1 MHTAATVTDTDTDAV
16 PIETR
21 RSSFYWI
28 IMAASIGNALE
39 WFDILIYG
47 FFATTIAKTF
57 FPASNATVSLL
68 VTLGTFG
75 ISYLVRPV
83 GALVLGSYADR
94 RGRKASMMVSIVM
107 MMLGTAIIALMPG
120 YAAIGVAAP
129 IAVVC
134 ARLIQGFS
142 AGGEFGSTTAFM
154 VEQAPERKGFI
165 ASFQFASQGL
175 SYLLAAGF
183 GVILT
188 NTLDAASLES
198 WGWRLPFLFG
208 ILIGP
213 VGLYLRKHVHEGQS
227 FKEAKPEESP
237 VSAVF
242 ARQKSRMLL
251 AIGTLVLSTGT
262 SYVILYIPTYA
273 VRQLHL
279 PESFGFIAAALTGAI
294 LTFVTPF
301 VGHLSDRVGRVR
313 LMTWSGI
320 VFTLTIYPVFKG
332 LGEHAG
338 LGALMAMMAWVGL
351 LKAVYFG
358 ALPALMAETFPVETR
373 ATGMAISYNI
383 GVTLFGGFAPL
394 IVASLIQATGSKLAP
409 AFYLMLLGVI
419 SLVALWRC
427 RKTLNLR

>member
-1 MHTAATVTDTDTDAV
+1 MV
-16 PIETR
+16 
-21 RSSFYWI
+21 
-28 IMAASIGNALE
+28 ASIGNVLE

-47 FFATTIAKTF
+47 FFATIIAKTF
-57 FPASNATVSLL
+57 FPASNSTVSLL
-68 VTLGTFG
+68 ITLGTFG

-107 MMLGTAIIALMPG
+107 MMLGTAMIALMPG
-120 YAAIGVAAP
+120 YATIGVAAP

-134 ARLIQGFS
+134 ARMIQGFS

-183 GVILT
+183 GVLLT
-188 NTLDAASLES
+188 NRLDTAALES
-198 WGWRLPFLFG
+198 WGWRLPFFFG

-227 FKEAKPEESP
+227 FQEAKSGEHP
-237 VSAVF
+237 VSTVF
-242 ARQKSRMLL
+242 ARQKGRMLL

-279 PESFGFIAAALTGAI
+279 PESFGFMATMLTGAI

-313 LMTWSGI
+313 TMAWAGI
-320 VFTLTIYPVFKG
+320 VFTLTIYPVFKVI
-332 LGEHAG
+332 GEHAG

-383 GVTLFGGFAPL
+383 GVTIFGGFAPL

-427 RKTLNLR
+427 RTTLNLR

>member
-1 MHTAATVTDTDTDAV
+1 MQTAATVTDTV
-16 PIETR
+16 SIETR

-47 FFATTIAKTF
+47 FFATTIARTF

-75 ISYLVRPV
+75 ISYLIRPV

-107 MMLGTAIIALMPG
+107 MMVGTAMIALMPS
-120 YAAIGVAAP
+120 YATIGVAAP
-129 IAVVC
+129 IALVC

-154 VEQAPERKGFI
+154 VEQAPDRKGFI

-183 GVILT
+183 GAILT
-188 NTLDAASLES
+188 NTLDTASLES

-227 FKEAKPEESP
+227 FQEAKAEESP

-242 ARQKSRMLL
+242 ARQKGRMLL

-279 PESFGFIAAALTGAI
+279 PESFGFTATALTGAI

-301 VGHLSDRVGRVR
+301 VGHLSDRIGRVR
-313 LMTWSGI
+313 MMTWAGI
-320 VFTLTIYPVFKG
+320 VFTLTIYPVFKS
-332 LGEHAG
+332 LGEHASLAG
-338 LGALMAMMAWVGL
+338 LMAMMAWVGL

-383 GVTLFGGFAPL
+383 GVTVFGGFAPL
-394 IVASLIQATGSKLAP
+394 IVASLIQATGSNMAP
-409 AFYLMLLGVI
+409 AVYLMLLGVI

>member
-1 MHTAATVTDTDTDAV
+1 MRSAVTATDTV
-16 PIETR
+16 SIRTR
-21 RSSFYWI
+21 HSSFYWI
-28 IMAASIGNALE
+28 ILAASIGNALE

-57 FPASNATVSLL
+57 FPTSDTTVSLL

-75 ISYLVRPV
+75 ISYLIRPV

-94 RGRKASMMVSIVM
+94 HGRKASMMLSIVM
-107 MMLGTAIIALMPG
+107 MMAGTAMIALMPG
-120 YAAIGVAAP
+120 YATIGMAAP
-129 IAVVC
+129 IAVVF

-175 SYLLAAGF
+175 SYLLAASF
-183 GVILT
+183 GAILT
-188 NTLDAASLES
+188 NTLDTASLES

-213 VGLYLRKHVHEGQS
+213 VGLYLRKHVHEGRS
-227 FKEAKPEESP
+227 FQEAKAEESP
-237 VSAVF
+237 VRAVF
-242 ARQKSRMLL
+242 TRQKGRMLL

-279 PESFGFIAAALTGAI
+279 PASFGFTATMLTGAI
-294 LTFVTPF
+294 LTFITPF
-301 VGHLSDRVGRVR
+301 VGHLSDRIGRVR
-313 LMTWSGI
+313 MMSAAGI
-320 VFTLTIYPVFKG
+320 VFTLTICPVFRS
-332 LGEHAG
+332 LGEHASLAG
-338 LGALMAMMAWVGL
+338 LMAMMAWVGL

-383 GVTLFGGFAPL
+383 GVTVFGGFAPL
-394 IVASLIQATGSKLAP
+394 IVATLIQATGSKLAP
-409 AFYLMLLGVI
+409 AFYLMALGTI
-419 SLVALWRC
+419 SLFALWQC

>member
-1 MHTAATVTDTDTDAV
+1 MPTAATATDTVAIK
-16 PIETR
+16 PR
-21 RSSFYWI
+21 YSSFYWI
-28 IMAASIGNALE
+28 IFAASIGNALE

-75 ISYLVRPV
+75 ISYLIRPV

-94 RGRKASMMVSIVM
+94 HGRKASMMLSIVM
-107 MMLGTAIIALMPG
+107 MMAGTAIIALMPG
-120 YAAIGVAAP
+120 YATIGVAAP
-129 IAVVC
+129 IAVVF
-134 ARLIQGFS
+134 ARLVQGFS

-175 SYLLAAGF
+175 SYLLAASF
-183 GVILT
+183 GAILT
-188 NTLDAASLES
+188 NTLDTASLES

-213 VGLYLRKHVHEGQS
+213 VGLYLRKHVHEGRS
-227 FKEAKPEESP
+227 FQETKPEESP
-237 VSAVF
+237 VRAVF
-242 ARQKSRMLL
+242 ARQKHRMLL
-251 AIGTLVLSTGT
+251 AVGTLVLSTGT

-279 PESFGFIAAALTGAI
+279 PASFGFTATVLTGAI
-294 LTFVTPF
+294 LTIVTPF
-301 VGHLSDRVGRVR
+301 VGHLSDRIGRVR
-313 LMTWSGI
+313 MMSAAGI
-320 VFTLTIYPVFKG
+320 VFTLTIYPVFRS
-332 LGEHAG
+332 LGEHASLAG
-338 LGALMAMMAWVGL
+338 LMAMMAWVGL

-358 ALPALMAETFPVETR
+358 ALPALMAETFPIETR

-383 GVTLFGGFAPL
+383 GVTVFGGFAPL
-394 IVASLIQATGSKLAP
+394 IVATLIQATGSNLAP
-409 AFYLMLLGVI
+409 AFYLMALGII
-419 SLVALWRC
+419 SLFALWQC

>member
-1 MHTAATVTDTDTDAV
+1 MHTAATVTDTAS
-16 PIETR
+16 IETR
-21 RSSFYWI
+21 RSSFYRI
-28 IMAASIGNALE
+28 ILAASIGNALE

-47 FFATTIAKTF
+47 FFATIIAKTF
-57 FPASNATVSLL
+57 FPASNSTVSLL
-68 VTLGTFG
+68 ITLGTFG
-75 ISYLVRPV
+75 ISYLVRPL

-107 MMLGTAIIALMPG
+107 MMLGTALIALMPG
-120 YAAIGVAAP
+120 YATIGIAAP

-134 ARLIQGFS
+134 ARMVQGFS

-188 NTLDAASLES
+188 NTLETSALES

-213 VGLYLRKHVHEGQS
+213 VGLYLRKHVHEGQN
-227 FKEAKPEESP
+227 FREARSEEHP
-237 VSAVF
+237 VSTVF
-242 ARQKSRMLL
+242 ARQKGRMLL
-251 AIGTLVLSTGT
+251 AIGTLVVSTGT

-279 PESFGFIAAALTGAI
+279 PESFGFMAAMLTGAI

-313 LMTWSGI
+313 LMAWAGI
-320 VFTLTIYPVFKG
+320 VFTLTIYPVFAI

-338 LGALMAMMAWVGL
+338 LGALMATMAWVGL

-358 ALPALMAETFPVETR
+358 ALPALMAETFPIETR

-383 GVTLFGGFAPL
+383 GVTIFGGFAPL

-409 AFYLMLLGVI
+409 AYYLMLLGVI
-419 SLVALWRC
+419 SLIALWRC

>member
-1 MHTAATVTDTDTDAV
+1 MHTAATVTDTAS
-16 PIETR
+16 IETR
-21 RSSFYWI
+21 RSSFYRI
-28 IMAASIGNALE
+28 ILAASIGNALE

-47 FFATTIAKTF
+47 FFATIIAKTF
-57 FPASNATVSLL
+57 FPASNSTVSLL
-68 VTLGTFG
+68 ITLGTFG
-75 ISYLVRPV
+75 ISYLVRPL

-107 MMLGTAIIALMPG
+107 MMLGTALIALMPG
-120 YAAIGVAAP
+120 YATMGIAAP

-134 ARLIQGFS
+134 ARMVQGFS

-188 NTLDAASLES
+188 NTLETAALES

-213 VGLYLRKHVHEGQS
+213 VGLYLRKHVHEGQN
-227 FKEAKPEESP
+227 FQEARSEEHP
-237 VSAVF
+237 VSTVF
-242 ARQKSRMLL
+242 ARQKGRMLL
-251 AIGTLVLSTGT
+251 AIGTLVVSTGT

-279 PESFGFIAAALTGAI
+279 PESFGFMAAMLTGAI

-313 LMTWSGI
+313 LMAWAGI
-320 VFTLTIYPVFKG
+320 VFTLTIYPVFAV

-338 LGALMAMMAWVGL
+338 LGALMATMAWVGL

-358 ALPALMAETFPVETR
+358 ALPALMAETFPIETR

-383 GVTLFGGFAPL
+383 GVTIFGGFAPL

-409 AFYLMLLGVI
+409 AYYLMLLGVI
-419 SLVALWRC
+419 SLIALWRC

>member
-1 MHTAATVTDTDTDAV
+1 MHTAATVTDTV
-16 PIETR
+16 SIETR

-47 FFATTIAKTF
+47 FFTPTIAKTF
-57 FPASNATVSLL
+57 FPASNSTVSLL
-68 VTLGTFG
+68 ITLGTFG

-107 MMLGTAIIALMPG
+107 MMLGTAMIALMPG
-120 YAAIGVAAP
+120 YATIGVAAP

-134 ARLIQGFS
+134 ARMIQGFS

-188 NTLDAASLES
+188 NTLDTAALES

-227 FKEAKPEESP
+227 FQEAKSEEHP
-237 VSAVF
+237 VSTVF
-242 ARQKSRMLL
+242 ARQKGRMLL

-279 PESFGFIAAALTGAI
+279 PERFGFMATMLTGAI

-301 VGHLSDRVGRVR
+301 IGHLSDRIGRVR
-313 LMTWSGI
+313 MMASAGI
-320 VFTLTIYPVFKG
+320 VFTLTIYPVFKVI
-332 LGEHAG
+332 GEHAG

-383 GVTLFGGFAPL
+383 GVTIFGGFAPL

-427 RKTLNLR
+427 RTTLNLR

>member
-1 MHTAATVTDTDTDAV
+1 MTTAVTAADTDPTQ
-16 PIETR
+16 IR
-21 RSSFYWI
+21 RSSFYRI
-28 IMAASIGNALE
+28 IVAASIGNALE

-57 FPASNATVSLL
+57 FPAANATASLL
-68 VTLGTFG
+68 VTLATFG
-75 ISYLVRPV
+75 ISYLIRPV

-94 RGRKASMMVSIVM
+94 HGRKASMMLSIM
-107 MMLGTAIIALMPG
+107 MMMAATATIALMPS
-120 YAAIGVAAP
+120 YAAIGIAAP
-129 IAVVC
+129 IAVVF
-134 ARLIQGFS
+134 ARLVQGLS
-142 AGGEFGSTTAFM
+142 AGGEFGSTTAFL

-183 GVILT
+183 GAILT
-188 NTLDAASLES
+188 NTLDPTSLES

-213 VGLYLRKHVHEGQS
+213 VGLYLRRHVHEGRS
-227 FKEAKPEESP
+227 FQEAKAEESP
-237 VSAVF
+237 VRTVF
-242 ARQKSRMLL
+242 ARQKGRMLL

-279 PESFGFIAAALTGAI
+279 PASFGYLATALTGAI

-301 VGHLSDRVGRVR
+301 VGYLSDRIGRVR
-313 LMTWSGI
+313 MMSAACI
-320 VFTLTIYPVFKG
+320 VFTLTIYPVFRS
-332 LGEHAG
+332 LGEHADLAG
-338 LGALMAMMAWVGL
+338 LVAMMAWVGL
-351 LKAVYFG
+351 LKAIYFG

-383 GVTLFGGFAPL
+383 GVTVFGGFAPL
-394 IVASLIQATGSKLAP
+394 IVATLIQATGSKQAP

-419 SLVALWRC
+419 SLYALFQC

>member
-1 MHTAATVTDTDTDAV
+1 MHTAATVTDTV
-16 PIETR
+16 PIEPR

-47 FFATTIAKTF
+47 FFASTIAKTF
-57 FPASNATVSLL
+57 FPAANSTVSLL

-94 RGRKASMMVSIVM
+94 HGRKASMMASIVM
-107 MMLGTAIIALMPG
+107 MMLGTAMIALMPG
-120 YAAIGVAAP
+120 YATIGVAAP

-188 NTLDAASLES
+188 NTLDTASLES

-227 FKEAKPEESP
+227 FQEVKPEASP
-237 VSAVF
+237 VSTVF
-242 ARQKSRMLL
+242 ARQKGRMLL

-279 PESFGFIAAALTGAI
+279 PESFGFMAAMLTGAI

-313 LMTWSGI
+313 MMSWAGI
-320 VFTLTIYPVFKG
+320 VFTLTIYPVFKA

-338 LGALMAMMAWVGL
+338 LAALMAMMAWVGL

-383 GVTLFGGFAPL
+383 GVTIFGGFAPL

-427 RKTLNLR
+427 RKTLSLR

>member
-1 MHTAATVTDTDTDAV
+1 MHTAATASDTV
-16 PIETR
+16 PVETR

-57 FPASNATVSLL
+57 FPASNPTVSLL

-94 RGRKASMMVSIVM
+94 HGRKASMMVSIVM
-107 MMLGTAIIALMPG
+107 MMAGTAMIGLMPT
-120 YAAIGVAAP
+120 YAMMGVAAP
-129 IAVVC
+129 IAVVL
-134 ARLIQGFS
+134 ARLLQGFS

-183 GVILT
+183 GAILT
-188 NTLDAASLES
+188 STLDTASLES

-213 VGLYLRKHVHEGQS
+213 VGLYLRKHVHEGRS
-227 FKEAKPEESP
+227 FEEAKAEESP
-237 VSAVF
+237 VRTVF
-242 ARQKSRMLL
+242 AHQKSRMLL

-279 PESFGFIAAALTGAI
+279 PESFGFTATALTGAI

-301 VGHLSDRVGRVR
+301 VGHLSDRIGRVR
-313 LMTWSGI
+313 MMAFAGV

-332 LGEHAG
+332 LSEHAG
-338 LGALMAMMAWVGL
+338 LAALVAMMAWVGL

-383 GVTLFGGFAPL
+383 GVTVFGGFAPL
-394 IVASLIQATGSKLAP
+394 VVASLIQATGSKLAP
-409 AFYLMLLGVI
+409 AFYLMSLGVI
-419 SLVALWRC
+419 SLFALWQC
-427 RKTLNLR
+427 RRTLDLR

>member
-1 MHTAATVTDTDTDAV
+1 MHTAATVTDTV
-16 PIETR
+16 SIETR

-47 FFATTIAKTF
+47 FFATIIAKTF
-57 FPASNATVSLL
+57 FPASNSTVSLL
-68 VTLGTFG
+68 ITLGTFG

-107 MMLGTAIIALMPG
+107 MMLGTAVIALMPG
-120 YAAIGVAAP
+120 YATIGVAAP

-134 ARLIQGFS
+134 ARMIQGFS

-183 GVILT
+183 GVLLT
-188 NTLDAASLES
+188 NTLDTAALES
-198 WGWRLPFLFG
+198 WGWRLPFFFG

-227 FKEAKPEESP
+227 FQEAKSGEHP
-237 VSAVF
+237 VSTVF
-242 ARQKSRMLL
+242 ARQKGRMLL

-279 PESFGFIAAALTGAI
+279 PESFGFMATMLTGAI

-313 LMTWSGI
+313 MMAWAGI
-320 VFTLTIYPVFKG
+320 VFTLTIYPVFKVI
-332 LGEHAG
+332 GEHAG

-383 GVTLFGGFAPL
+383 GVTIFGGFAPL

-427 RKTLNLR
+427 RTTLNLR

>member
-1 MHTAATVTDTDTDAV
+1 MHTAATVTDTAS
-16 PIETR
+16 IETR
-21 RSSFYWI
+21 RSSFYRI
-28 IMAASIGNALE
+28 ILAASIGNALE

-47 FFATTIAKTF
+47 FFATIIAKTF
-57 FPASNATVSLL
+57 FPASNSTVSLL
-68 VTLGTFG
+68 ITLGTFG
-75 ISYLVRPV
+75 ISYLVRPL

-107 MMLGTAIIALMPG
+107 MMLGTALIALMPG
-120 YAAIGVAAP
+120 YATMGIAAP

-134 ARLIQGFS
+134 ARMVQGFS

-188 NTLDAASLES
+188 NTLETAALES

-213 VGLYLRKHVHEGQS
+213 VGLYLRKHVHEGQN
-227 FKEAKPEESP
+227 FQEARSEEHP
-237 VSAVF
+237 VSTVF
-242 ARQKSRMLL
+242 ARQKGRMLL
-251 AIGTLVLSTGT
+251 AIGTLVVSTGT

-279 PESFGFIAAALTGAI
+279 PESFGFMAAMLTGAI

-313 LMTWSGI
+313 LMAWAGI
-320 VFTLTIYPVFKG
+320 VFTLTIYPVFAV

-338 LGALMAMMAWVGL
+338 LGALMATMAWVGL

-358 ALPALMAETFPVETR
+358 ALPALMAETFPIETR
-373 ATGMAISYNI
+373 ATGMAISYNV
-383 GVTLFGGFAPL
+383 GVTIFGGFAPL

-409 AFYLMLLGVI
+409 AYYLMLLGVI
-419 SLVALWRC
+419 SLIALWRC

>member
-1 MHTAATVTDTDTDAV
+1 MHTAATATDTV
-16 PIETR
+16 SIETR
-21 RSSFYWI
+21 RSSFYRI
-28 IMAASIGNALE
+28 ILAASIGNALE

-75 ISYLVRPV
+75 ISYLIRPI

-94 RGRKASMMVSIVM
+94 HGRKASMMISIVM
-107 MMLGTAIIALMPG
+107 MMVGTAMIGLMPT
-120 YAAIGVAAP
+120 YAMIGIAAP
-129 IAVVC
+129 IAVVL

-154 VEQAPERKGFI
+154 VEQAPGRKGFI

-183 GVILT
+183 GAILT
-188 NTLDAASLES
+188 NALDPASLES
-198 WGWRLPFLFG
+198 WGWRLPFFFG

-213 VGLYLRKHVHEGQS
+213 VGLYLRKHVHEGRS
-227 FKEAKPEESP
+227 FHEAKAEESP
-237 VSAVF
+237 VRAVF
-242 ARQKSRMLL
+242 THQKGRMLL

-279 PESFGFIAAALTGAI
+279 PQSFGFTATALTGAI

-301 VGHLSDRVGRVR
+301 VGHLSDRIGRVR
-313 LMTWSGI
+313 MMALAGI
-320 VFTLTIYPVFKG
+320 VFTLTIYPVFRS
-332 LGEHAG
+332 LSEHAS
-338 LGALMAMMAWVGL
+338 LAALMAMMAWVGL

-383 GVTLFGGFAPL
+383 GVTIFGGFAPL
-394 IVASLIQATGSKLAP
+394 IVASLIQATGSKQAP

-419 SLVALWRC
+419 SLFALWRC
-427 RKTLNLR
+427 RRTLNLR

>member
-1 MHTAATVTDTDTDAV
+1 MHTAATVTDTAS
-16 PIETR
+16 IETR
-21 RSSFYWI
+21 RSSFHRI
-28 IMAASIGNALE
+28 ILAASIGNALE

-47 FFATTIAKTF
+47 FFATIIAKTF
-57 FPASNATVSLL
+57 FPASNSTVSLL
-68 VTLGTFG
+68 ITLGTFG
-75 ISYLVRPV
+75 ISYLVRPL

-107 MMLGTAIIALMPG
+107 MMLGTALIALMPG
-120 YAAIGVAAP
+120 YATIGIAAP

-134 ARLIQGFS
+134 ARMVQGFS

-188 NTLDAASLES
+188 NTLETAALES

-213 VGLYLRKHVHEGQS
+213 VGLYLRKHVHEGQN
-227 FKEAKPEESP
+227 FQEARSEEHP
-237 VSAVF
+237 VSTVF
-242 ARQKSRMLL
+242 ARQKGRMLL
-251 AIGTLVLSTGT
+251 AIGTLVVSTGT

-279 PESFGFIAAALTGAI
+279 PESFGFMAAMLTGAI

-313 LMTWSGI
+313 LMMWAGI
-320 VFTLTIYPVFKG
+320 VFTLTIYPVFKV

-338 LGALMAMMAWVGL
+338 LGALMATMAWVGL

-358 ALPALMAETFPVETR
+358 ALPALMAETFPIETR

-383 GVTLFGGFAPL
+383 GVTIFGGFAPL

-409 AFYLMLLGVI
+409 AYYLMLLGVI
-419 SLVALWRC
+419 SLIALWRC
-427 RKTLNLR
+427 RKTLDLR

>member
-1 MHTAATVTDTDTDAV
+1 MHTAATVTDTV
-16 PIETR
+16 SIETR

-47 FFATTIAKTF
+47 FFATIIAKTF
-57 FPASNATVSLL
+57 FPASNSTVSLL
-68 VTLGTFG
+68 ITLGTFG

-107 MMLGTAIIALMPG
+107 MMLGTAVIALMPG
-120 YAAIGVAAP
+120 YATIGVAAP

-134 ARLIQGFS
+134 ARMIQGFS

-183 GVILT
+183 GVLLT
-188 NTLDAASLES
+188 NTLDTAALES
-198 WGWRLPFLFG
+198 WGWRLPFFFG

-213 VGLYLRKHVHEGQS
+213 VGLYLRKHVHEGQI
-227 FKEAKPEESP
+227 FQEAKSGEHP
-237 VSAVF
+237 VSTVF
-242 ARQKSRMLL
+242 ARQKGRMLL

-279 PESFGFIAAALTGAI
+279 PESFGFMATMLTGAI

-313 LMTWSGI
+313 MMAWAGI
-320 VFTLTIYPVFKG
+320 VFTLTIYPVFKVI
-332 LGEHAG
+332 GEHAG

-373 ATGMAISYNI
+373 ATGMAID
-383 GVTLFGGFAPL
+383 
-394 IVASLIQATGSKLAP
+394 
-409 AFYLMLLGVI
+409 
-419 SLVALWRC
+419 
-427 RKTLNLR
+427 RKSVV

>member
-1 MHTAATVTDTDTDAV
+1 MHTAATVTDTV
-16 PIETR
+16 SIETR

-47 FFATTIAKTF
+47 FFTTVIAKTF
-57 FPASNATVSLL
+57 FPASNSTVSLL
-68 VTLGTFG
+68 ITLGTFG

-107 MMLGTAIIALMPG
+107 MMLGTAMIALMPG
-120 YAAIGVAAP
+120 YATIGVAAP

-134 ARLIQGFS
+134 ARMIQGFS

-188 NTLDAASLES
+188 NTLDTAALES
-198 WGWRLPFLFG
+198 WGWRLPFFFG

-227 FKEAKPEESP
+227 FQEAKSEESP
-237 VSAVF
+237 VSTVF
-242 ARQKSRMLL
+242 ARQKGRMLL

-279 PESFGFIAAALTGAI
+279 PESFGFTATMLTGAI

-313 LMTWSGI
+313 MMAWAGI
-320 VFTLTIYPVFKG
+320 VFTLTIYPVFKV
-332 LGEHAG
+332 LGEHAS

-383 GVTLFGGFAPL
+383 GVTIFGGFAPL

>member
-1 MHTAATVTDTDTDAV
+1 MTTAVTAADSDRV
-16 PIETR
+16 ETS
-21 RSSFYWI
+21 RSSFYRI

-57 FPASNATVSLL
+57 FPAANATVSLL
-68 VTLGTFG
+68 VTLATFG
-75 ISYLVRPV
+75 ISYLIRPV
-83 GALVLGSYADR
+83 GALMLGSYADR
-94 RGRKASMMVSIVM
+94 RGRKASMMLSIM
-107 MMLGTAIIALMPG
+107 MMMAGTATIALMPS
-120 YAAIGVAAP
+120 YATIGIAAP
-129 IAVVC
+129 IAVVFS
-134 ARLIQGFS
+134 RLVQGFS
-142 AGGEFGSTTAFM
+142 AGGEFGSTTAFL

-183 GVILT
+183 GAILT
-188 NTLDAASLES
+188 NTLDPASLES

-213 VGLYLRKHVHEGQS
+213 VGLYLRKHVYEGRTFQA
-227 FKEAKPEESP
+227 AKAEESP
-237 VSAVF
+237 VRTVF
-242 ARQKSRMLL
+242 ARQKGRMLL

-279 PESFGFIAAALTGAI
+279 PASFGYTATVLTGAI

-301 VGHLSDRVGRVR
+301 VGHLSDRIGRVR
-313 LMTWSGI
+313 MMSAAGI
-320 VFTLTIYPVFKG
+320 VFTLTIYPVFRG
-332 LGEHAG
+332 LGEHAS
-338 LGALMAMMAWVGL
+338 LAALMAMMAWVGL

-383 GVTLFGGFAPL
+383 GVTVFGGFAPL
-394 IVASLIQATGSKLAP
+394 IVATLIQATGSKQAP

-419 SLVALWRC
+419 SLCALRQC
-427 RKTLNLR
+427 SKTLNLR

>member
-1 MHTAATVTDTDTDAV
+1 MHTAATVTDTDADAV

-188 NTLDAASLES
+188 NTLDTASLES

-332 LGEHAG
+332 LGEHAS

-351 LKAVYFG
+351 LKAVSFG
-358 ALPALMAETFPVETR
+358 ALPALMAETFPVET
-373 ATGMAISYNI
+373 
-383 GVTLFGGFAPL
+383 
-394 IVASLIQATGSKLAP
+394 
-409 AFYLMLLGVI
+409 
-419 SLVALWRC
+419 
-427 RKTLNLR
+427 

>member
-1 MHTAATVTDTDTDAV
+1 MHTAATVGETDS
-16 PIETR
+16 IETKS
-21 RSSFYWI
+21 SSFNRI
-28 IMAASIGNALE
+28 ILAASIGNALE

-47 FFATTIAKTF
+47 FFATIIAKTF
-57 FPASNATVSLL
+57 FPATDATISLL

-94 RGRKASMMVSIVM
+94 HGRKASMMVSIVM
-107 MMLGTAIIALMPG
+107 MMVGTAIIALMPS
-120 YAAIGVAAP
+120 YASIGIAAP

-142 AGGEFGSTTAFM
+142 AGGEFGSTTAFL

-183 GVILT
+183 GAVLT
-188 NTLDAASLES
+188 NTLDKASLDA

-213 VGLYLRKHVHEGQS
+213 VGFYLRKHIHESPS
-227 FKEAKPEESP
+227 FLEAKPEESP
-237 VSAVF
+237 VRTVLAH
-242 ARQKSRMLL
+242 QKFRMLL
-251 AIGTLVLSTGT
+251 AIGILVLSTGT

-273 VRQLHL
+273 SRQLHL
-279 PESFGFIAAALTGAI
+279 PESFGFIATALTGAI
-294 LTFVTPF
+294 LTIVTPF
-301 VGHLSDRVGRVR
+301 VGHLSDRIGRVR
-313 LMTWSGI
+313 MMTWAGI
-320 VFTLTIYPVFKG
+320 VFTATVYPIFKS

-358 ALPALMAETFPVETR
+358 ALPALMAETFPIETR
-373 ATGMAISYNI
+373 ATGMALSYNI
-383 GVTLFGGFAPL
+383 GVTIFGGFAPL
-394 IVASLIQATGSKLAP
+394 VVTSLILATGSKQAP
-409 AFYLMLLGVI
+409 AFYLMVLGVI
-419 SLVALWRC
+419 SLLALWQC